1 VKDVDNR
8 VIVGAVIVI
17 VCVGAIGFI
26 MMNQQQPPVEDGNGG
41 NGGTEPNETPTKA
54 TVKGAVLDSS
64 GNPIQGATVKIGSL
78 SATTNAQGTYSFE
91 LDKGDY
97 VIEAS
102 KDGYS
107 QGVKTVS
114 VTEYKDYDAD
124 FSLKVV
130 SSGGAEGKTLRIIT
144 RHGADILFDA
154 ESAFLETDFAKE
166 HNIVNIE
173 WLPVGEELWVQTI
186 SRSGDIDAAW
196 GGGPTLFDTVM
207 NEGLLAPLDDSGL
220 SAIFDDIPYELSGAM
235 TRRVVDN
242 RIYWSGAAISS
253 FGFTINKQYLANK
266 GLPEPTTWDDLASPV
281 YAVTLPQPS
290 VGTAD
295 PTQSTSN
302 TRMFHIILQIYGW
315 QDGWDLL
322 IRMGANSNIYGQSE
336 LVRDAAINGI
346 VGVGTTI
353 DFYGYTAQIMNPELC
368 RYIFPEDGTIVN
380 ADPIALLTTAEY
392 PEEALGFIRW
402 CLTDGQKVW
411 LNPNINRLP
420 VNPAVFDTPEGI
432 ERADLKDVYEKTK
445 IALTIVFSEEE
456 ASSYQSAM
464 QQFFHAVIVRQQL
477 KLEKV
482 WEDLTL
488 SLEEGRITRAQFDD
502 LAGKLGDP
510 HLFEFT
516 DPITGEAKTFTMEYA
531 QSINDRIKVD
541 AEYKD
546 LLVDAWIDSA
556 DAHYSD
562 IEAELNSIS

>member
-1 VKDVDNR
+1 VDNR
-8 VIVGAVIVI
+8 VIIGAVVVVI
-17 VCVGAIGFI
+17 CIGAIGFI
-26 MMNQQQPPVEDGNGG
+26 MMNQQQPPAEEDNGG
-41 NGGTEPNETPTKA
+41 NGGTGPNETPTKA
-54 TVKGAVLDSS
+54 TLKGVVLDSS

-78 SATTNAQGTYSFE
+78 SATTDAQGAYSFE

-97 VIEAS
+97 VVEAS

-107 QGVKTVS
+107 QSVKTVS
-114 VTEYKDYDAD
+114 VTEYKDYNEG

-154 ESAFLETDFAKE
+154 ESAFLQTDFAKE

-186 SRSGDIDAAW
+186 LRSGDIDAAW

-207 NEGLLAPLDDSGL
+207 NAGLLAPLDDPGL

-242 RIYWSGAAISS
+242 KIYWSGAAISS
-253 FGFTINKQYLANK
+253 FGFTINMQYLANK
-266 GLPEPTTWDDLASPV
+266 GLPEPATWNDLASPV
-281 YAVTLPQPS
+281 YAATLPQPS

-322 IRMGANSNIYGQSE
+322 IRMGANSNIYSQSE

-346 VGVGTTI
+346 IGVGTTI
-353 DFYGYTAQIMNPELC
+353 DFYGYTAQILNPELC

-380 ADPIALLTTAEY
+380 ADPIALLTTARY

-420 VNPAVFDTPEGI
+420 VNPSVFDTPEGLA
-432 ERADLKDVYEKTK
+432 RADLKEVYEKTK
-445 IALTIVFSEEE
+445 AALTIVFNEEE

-482 WEDLTL
+482 WEEMTL
-488 SLEEGRITRAQFDD
+488 SLEEGRITQAQFDE

-510 HLFEFT
+510 NLFEFT
-516 DPITGEAKTFTMEYA
+516 DPTTGETKTFTMEYA
-531 QSINDRIKVD
+531 QSINDRIMVD

-546 LLVDAWIDSA
+546 LLVDAWMDSA
-556 DAHYSD
+556 DAHYSN

>member
-1 VKDVDNR
+1 MDNR
-8 VIVGAVIVI
+8 VIVGAVIALI
-17 VCVGAIGFI
+17 GLGAVGFI
-26 MMNQQQPPVEDGNGG
+26 LMNQPPPPVDDGG
-41 NGGTEPNETPTKA
+41 NGGPGPDGTPTKA
-54 TVKGAVLDSS
+54 TLTGTVLDSS
-64 GNPIQGATVKIGSL
+64 GNPLQGVNVKIGSVTV
-78 SATTNAQGTYSFE
+78 TTDAQGKYSLE
-91 LDKGDY
+91 LEKGDY
-97 VIEAS
+97 VLEAT
-102 KDGYS
+102 KQGYS

-114 VTEYKDYDAD
+114 VTEFKEYKAD
-124 FSLKVV
+124 FSLKVI
-130 SSGGAEGKTLRIIT
+130 SSGGAEGKSLRIIT

-166 HNIVNIE
+166 NNIVNIE
-173 WLPVGEELWVQTI
+173 WLPVGEELWIQTI

-207 NEGLLAPLDDSGL
+207 NEGLLAPLDDPDL
-220 SAIFDDIPYELSGAM
+220 LAIFEDIPYDLSGAV
-235 TRRVVDN
+235 TRRVVDSSV
-242 RIYWSGAAISS
+242 YWSGAAISS
-253 FGFTINKQYLANK
+253 FGFTVNTQYLANY
-266 GLPEPTTWDDLASPV
+266 GLPEPTTWNDLASPV

-315 QDGWDLL
+315 RDGWDLL

-353 DFYGYTAQIMNPELC
+353 DFYGYTAQILNPELC

-380 ADPIALLTTAEY
+380 ADPIALLTTAQH
-392 PEEALGFIRW
+392 PEEALGFIKW

-432 ERADLKDVYEKTK
+432 ERADLKEVYEKTK

-456 ASSYQSAM
+456 AAGYQSAM

-482 WEDLTL
+482 WEDMTL
-488 SLEEGRITRAQFDD
+488 SLEEGRITQAEFDD
-502 LAGKLGDP
+502 LAERLGDP

-516 DPITGEAKTFTMEYA
+516 DPTTGEAEVFTVEYA

-556 DAHYSD
+556 EAHYAD
-562 IEAELNSIS
+562 IAAELDSIS

>member
-1 VKDVDNR
+1 MDNR
-8 VIVGAVIVI
+8 IIVGAAIVLI
-17 VCVGAIGFI
+17 VLGAGFVL
-26 MMNQQQPPVEDGNGG
+26 MNQQQPPVDDGDGG
-41 NGGTEPNETPTKA
+41 NGGPGPNGGPTKA
-54 TVKGAVLDSS
+54 TVRGFVKDASGSS
-64 GNPIQGATVKIGSL
+64 IQGATVKIGAL
-78 SATTNAQGTYSFE
+78 TATTDAQGTYSFE

-97 VIEAS
+97 VVEAT
-102 KDGYS
+102 KQGYS

-114 VTEYKDYDAD
+114 VTEYKEYTAD
-124 FSLKVV
+124 FSIRVI
-130 SSGGAEGKTLRIIT
+130 SSGGGEGKTLRIIT

-186 SRSGDIDAAW
+186 QRSGDVDAAW

-207 NEGLLAPLDDSGL
+207 NAGLLAPLDDPGL
-220 SAIFDDIPYELSGAM
+220 SAIFEDIPYDLSGAL
-235 TRRVVDN
+235 TRRVVGDEV
-242 RIYWSGAAISS
+242 YWSGAAISS
-253 FGFTINKQYLANK
+253 FGFTINTQYLSNY
-266 GLPEPTTWDDLASPV
+266 GLPEPETWIDLASPV

-295 PTQSTSN
+295 PTLSTSN

-315 QDGWDLL
+315 RDGWDLL
-322 IRMGANSNIYGQSE
+322 IRMGANSNIYAQSE

-353 DFYGYTAQIMNPELC
+353 DFYGYTAQILNPELC
-368 RYIFPEDGTIVN
+368 RYIFPQDGTIVN
-380 ADPIALLTTAEY
+380 ADPIALLTTAQY
-392 PEEALGFIRW
+392 PEEALGFIKW

-420 VNPAVFDTPEGI
+420 INPAVFDTPEGL

-445 IALTIVFSEEE
+445 VALTIVFSEEE

-482 WEDLTL
+482 WEDMTL
-488 SLEEGRITRAQFDD
+488 SLEEGRITQAQFDD

-516 DPITGEAKTFTMEYA
+516 DPTTGEAEVFTVEYA

-546 LLVDAWIDSA
+546 LLVDVWIDSA
-556 DAHYSD
+556 EAHYAD
-562 IEAELNSIS
+562 IAAELDSIS

>member
-1 VKDVDNR
+1 MDNR

-17 VCVGAIGFI
+17 IALGAVGFVL
-26 MMNQQQPPVEDGNGG
+26 MNQQQPPVDDGNGG
-41 NGGTEPNETPTKA
+41 DGGNGPDGGPTKA
-54 TVKGAVLDSS
+54 TVRGIVRDTPGS
-64 GNPIQGATVKIGSL
+64 PVQGATVKIGSL
-78 SATTNAQGTYSFE
+78 TATTDAQGAYSFE

-97 VIEAS
+97 VVEAT
-102 KDGYS
+102 KQGYS

-114 VTEYKDYDAD
+114 VTEYKEYVAD
-124 FSLKVV
+124 FSIRVI
-130 SSGGAEGKTLRIIT
+130 SSGGGEGKTLRIIT

-186 SRSGDIDAAW
+186 QRSDDVDAAW

-207 NEGLLAPLDDSGL
+207 NAGLLAPLDDPGL
-220 SAIFDDIPYELSGAM
+220 SAIFEDIPYDLSGAL
-235 TRRVVDN
+235 TRRVVGDEV
-242 RIYWSGAAISS
+242 YWSGAAISS
-253 FGFTINKQYLANK
+253 FGFTINTQYLANY
-266 GLPEPTTWDDLASPV
+266 GLPEPTTWLDLASPV

-295 PTQSTSN
+295 PTLSTSN

-315 QDGWDLL
+315 QEGWDLL
-322 IRMGANSNIYGQSE
+322 IRMGANSNIYAQSE

-353 DFYGYTAQIMNPELC
+353 DFYGYTAQILNPELC
-368 RYIFPEDGTIVN
+368 RYIFPQDGTIVN
-380 ADPIALLTTAEY
+380 ADPIALLTTAQY

-420 VNPAVFDTPEGI
+420 VNPAVFDTPEGL
-432 ERADLKDVYEKTK
+432 ERADLEEVYEKTK
-445 IALTIVFSEEE
+445 VALTIVFSEEE

-482 WEDLTL
+482 WEDMTL
-488 SLEEGRITRAQFDD
+488 SLEEGRITQAEFDD
-502 LAGKLGDP
+502 LASGLATP
-510 HLFEFT
+510 T
-516 DPITGEAKTFTMEYA
+516 
-531 QSINDRIKVD
+531 
-541 AEYKD
+541 
-546 LLVDAWIDSA
+546 
-556 DAHYSD
+556 YSSSLTRPR
-562 IEAELNSIS
+562 ERPRSSRWSTPRASTAA

>member
-1 VKDVDNR
+1 MDNR
-8 VIVGAVIVI
+8 VIVGAVIVLI
-17 VCVGAIGFI
+17 VLGAGFVL
-26 MMNQQQPPVEDGNGG
+26 MNQQQPPVDDGDGG
-41 NGGTEPNETPTKA
+41 NGGPGPNGGPTKA
-54 TVKGAVLDSS
+54 TVRGAVKDAS
-64 GNPIQGATVKIGSL
+64 GSLIQGATVKIGAL
-78 SATTNAQGTYSFE
+78 TATTDAQGAYSFE

-97 VIEAS
+97 VVEVT
-102 KDGYS
+102 KQGYS

-114 VTEYKDYDAD
+114 VTEYKEYVAD
-124 FSLKVV
+124 FSIRVI
-130 SSGGAEGKTLRIIT
+130 SSGGGEGKTLRIIT

-173 WLPVGEELWVQTI
+173 WLPVGEELWTQTI
-186 SRSGDIDAAW
+186 QRSGDVDAAW

-207 NEGLLAPLDDSGL
+207 SAGLLAPLDDPGVL
-220 SAIFDDIPYELSGAM
+220 AIFDDIPYDLSGAL
-235 TRRVVDN
+235 TRRIVGDEV
-242 RIYWSGAAISS
+242 YWSGAAISS
-253 FGFTINKQYLANK
+253 FGFTINMQYLSNY
-266 GLPEPTTWDDLASPV
+266 GLPEPATWIDLASPV

-295 PTQSTSN
+295 PTLSTSN

-315 QDGWDLL
+315 RDGWDLL
-322 IRMGANSNIYGQSE
+322 IRMGANSNIYAQSE

-368 RYIFPEDGTIVN
+368 RYIFPQDGTIVN
-380 ADPIALLTTAEY
+380 ADPIALLTTAHH

-420 VNPAVFDTPEGI
+420 INPAVFDTPEGL
-432 ERADLKDVYEKTK
+432 ERADLKEVYEKTK
-445 IALTIVFSEEE
+445 VALTIVFSEEE

-482 WEDLTL
+482 WEDMTL
-488 SLEEGRITRAQFDD
+488 SLEEGRITQAQFDD
-502 LAGKLGDP
+502 LAGRLGDP
-510 HLFEFT
+510 HLFGFT
-516 DPITGEAKTFTMEYA
+516 DPTTGEAEVFTVEYA

-556 DAHYSD
+556 EAHYTD
-562 IEAELNSIS
+562 IAAELDSIS

>member
-1 VKDVDNR
+1 VIRVDNR
-8 VIVGAVIVI
+8 VIVGAVIVVI
-17 VCVGAIGFI
+17 ALGAVGYVL
-26 MMNQQQPPVEDGNGG
+26 MNQQPPPVDDGNGG
-41 NGGTEPNETPTKA
+41 DGGNGGPTKA
-54 TVKGAVLDSS
+54 TVRGAVRDTS
-64 GNPIQGATVKIGSL
+64 GNPVQGATVKIGSL
-78 SATTNAQGTYSFE
+78 TATTSAQGAYSFE

-97 VIEAS
+97 VIEAT
-102 KDGYS
+102 KQGYS
-107 QGVKTVS
+107 QGVKTLS
-114 VTEYKDYDAD
+114 VTEYREYVAD
-124 FSLKVV
+124 FSIRAI
-130 SSGGAEGKTLRIIT
+130 SSNGGGGKTLRIIT

-186 SRSGDIDAAW
+186 QRSGNVDAAW

-207 NEGLLAPLDDSGL
+207 EAGLLAPLEDPEL
-220 SAIFDDIPYELSGAM
+220 NAIFEDIPYDLSGAV
-235 TRRVVDN
+235 TRRVVDDTV
-242 RIYWSGAAISS
+242 YWSGAAISS
-253 FGFTINKQYLANK
+253 FGFTINTQYLSNN
-266 GLPEPTTWDDLASPV
+266 GLPEPTNWTDLASPV

-295 PTQSTSN
+295 PTLSTSN

-315 QDGWDLL
+315 QEGWDIL

-353 DFYGYTAQIMNPELC
+353 DFYGYTAQILNPELC
-368 RYIFPEDGTIVN
+368 RYIFPGDGTIVN
-380 ADPIALLTTAEY
+380 ADPIALLTTAQY

-420 VNPAVFDTPEGI
+420 VNPAVFDTPEGM

-445 IALTIVFSEEE
+445 VALTIVFSEEE

-482 WEDLTL
+482 WEDMTL
-488 SLEEGRITRAQFDD
+488 GLEEGRITQAQFDD
-502 LAGKLGDP
+502 LAERLGDP

-516 DPITGEAKTFTMEYA
+516 DPTTGESETFTVEYA
-531 QSINDRIKVD
+531 RSINDRIKVD

-546 LLVDAWIDSA
+546 LLVDAWMDA
-556 DAHYSD
+556 AEAHYAD
-562 IEAELNSIS
+562 IEAELNSIG